1 MVRKCLAICFAILLI
16 CSLAA
21 CGSQGESQSTPPP
34 SGTVAPVEVPTNGGS
49 IGIVMPQDPGNWNPL
64 RPQTREIVDLYGLIY
79 DGLVRFDEE
88 MRPIPGLAQ
97 DWTTEDEGT
106 TWKFKLRSDV
116 VFHDGSALTT
126 ADVVKTLDLLKS
138 YADNSRVDSIYEGVF
153 DLIDSYSAEDETT
166 LMVKVKVP
174 GHRIISAMSFP
185 ILPRSYG
192 GGDNLPAGTGPYSIS
207 SLEKGKSMVL
217 SANANGWRRQ
227 PYISTI
233 NVTAVPDTA
242 AALSSLD
249 ANLVNLVHSTLL
261 TASRY
266 RQKDLINTVPLMTQ
280 EYECIVPNVYRSAV
294 SSPEMRKAILYAIDR
309 GEIISSIYL
318 SNAVLVDVPV
328 TPDSYLYS
336 SSTFTYEYS
345 TARAQELLSGL
356 GFADDDGDGYLEKRG
371 ARFKLNI
378 MVNENPGANTG
389 ADAAR
394 LVATQLGRVGL
405 RAEVSVLPWEEY
417 TKALQNGNFDLAFC
431 GFDIGK
437 DFDVSFFLHSAGA
450 NNYSHYSSTQLNNLL
465 DAYSG
470 AVTESEIKQA
480 SLALQR
486 YLVDELPVMS
496 LYFRTNTLVYHSMIQ
511 GVTMAR
517 DKNVFKAV
525 EQWYIYRE
533 GDDIKAGGV
542 Q

>member
-1 MVRKCLAICFAILLI
+1 M
-16 CSLAA
+16 
-21 CGSQGESQSTPPP
+21 
-34 SGTVAPVEVPTNGGS
+34 
-49 IGIVMPQDPGNWNPL
+49 
-64 RPQTREIVDLYGLIY
+64 
-79 DGLVRFDEE
+79 
-88 MRPIPGLAQ
+88 
-97 DWTTEDEGT
+97 
-106 TWKFKLRSDV
+106 
-116 VFHDGSALTT
+116 
-126 ADVVKTLDLLKS
+126 
-138 YADNSRVDSIYEGVF
+138 
-153 DLIDSYSAEDETT
+153 
-166 LMVKVKVP
+166 
-174 GHRIISAMSFP
+174 
-185 ILPRSYG
+185 
-192 GGDNLPAGTGPYSIS
+192 
-207 SLEKGKSMVL
+207 
-217 SANANGWRRQ
+217 
-227 PYISTI
+227 
-233 NVTAVPDTA
+233 
-242 AALSSLD
+242 
-249 ANLVNLVHSTLL
+249 
-261 TASRY
+261 
-266 RQKDLINTVPLMTQ
+266 
-280 EYECIVPNVYRSAV
+280 
-294 SSPEMRKAILYAIDR
+294 
-309 GEIISSIYL
+309 
-318 SNAVLVDVPV
+318 

-356 GFADDDGDGYLEKRG
+356 GFADDDGDGYLEKSG
-371 ARFKLNI
+371 ASFKLNI
-378 MVNENPGANTG
+378 IVNENPGANTR